1 MTSETAQKLFEQSGQ
16 DFDQLKKDAA
26 RPGFKPVKLNST
38 WSINIQN
45 SMTYNESKNVIARI
59 PGHGDTDENIIFS
72 AHWDHFG
79 IATPVD
85 GDSIYNGAID
95 NGTGIAALMEI
106 ARVYNEVGFEPER
119 SIIFLF
125 VTAEEQGLLG
135 SEYYTTHPIY
145 PTTSTVANLNI
156 DQIEDIGPMKDVTM
170 IGYGHST
177 FDEIVADVAQKQYRY
192 VVCVQEAAKGI
203 KS

>member
-1 MTSETAQKLFEQSGQ
+1 MTTETAQKLFEQSGQ

-106 ARVYNEVGFEPER
+106 ALVYNEVGFEP
-119 SIIFLF
+119 
-125 VTAEEQGLLG
+125 
-135 SEYYTTHPIY
+135 
-145 PTTSTVANLNI
+145 
-156 DQIEDIGPMKDVTM
+156 
-170 IGYGHST
+170 
-177 FDEIVADVAQKQYRY
+177 
-192 VVCVQEAAKGI
+192 
-203 KS
+203 